1 MVAGCSAW
9 PGVMVEGFFITIFL
23 CSTEGVSDSA
33 TPCIPSKTL
42 WGRVPN
48 PCFAGKVIGQ
58 IV

>member
-1 MVAGCSAW
+1 M
-9 PGVMVEGFFITIFL
+9 EGFFITIFL
-23 CSTEGVSDSA
+23 CSTEGVSDST